1 VTTTNAWWF
10 LLFRLCEGIGAA
22 SVGPA
27 GSAFIA
33 DISNDET
40 RGRAYGLLTSAQF
53 GGLVAGPAL
62 AILLNT
68 LGGGGRHGFY
78 TIFLAGCAMTL
89 AMGFLLLA
97 FLREPAHVAL
107 RRKEKIA
114 RPSYRTLATPSVIA
128 FLVVAGTSHFAMGG
142 WEVLWSLW
150 LRHLGAS
157 MTYVSATWMAF
168 SVPMLF
174 SFAGGMLAEKG
185 NRFRLMFAGY
195 AFSACSWIV
204 YGFTRN
210 LTVFLLFNVL
220 EGVADAISMPAKQA
234 FLVQC
239 SPRRWLGTVQGMEQT
254 SMQLAAWIGT
264 LTAPLL
270 FTWISG
276 YAIGVGGFLALGGL
290 AATAPILS
298 RKWAQITSEGE
309 ALSLA
314 EAERLASTPSLGAF
328 DDERSPAR

>member
-1 VTTTNAWWF
+1 
-10 LLFRLCEGIGAA
+10 
-22 SVGPA
+22 
-27 GSAFIA
+27 
-33 DISNDET
+33 
-40 RGRAYGLLTSAQF
+40 
-53 GGLVAGPAL
+53 
-62 AILLNT
+62 
-68 LGGGGRHGFY
+68 
-78 TIFLAGCAMTL
+78 
-89 AMGFLLLA
+89 
-97 FLREPAHVAL
+97 
-107 RRKEKIA
+107 
-114 RPSYRTLATPSVIA
+114 
-128 FLVVAGTSHFAMGG
+128 
-142 WEVLWSLW
+142 
-150 LRHLGAS
+150 
-157 MTYVSATWMAF
+157 
-168 SVPMLF
+168 
-174 SFAGGMLAEKG
+174 
-185 NRFRLMFAGY
+185 
-195 AFSACSWIV
+195 V

-210 LTVFLLFNVL
+210 LTVFILFNVF
-220 EGVADAISMPAKQA
+220 EGIAVAISMPAKQA